1 LLFLYLNLLYNK
13 CDYKR
18 YILESYLFYRITIIN
33 GVVIV
38 GDARK
43 MFLYI
48 YIWMLDF
55 LKLVI
60 GIRNYHMIE
69 VILSRYLQM
78 LAMFM

>member
-1 LLFLYLNLLYNK
+1 MHKSILSIFVLVLVRLKSCGALLFLYLNLLYNK

-48 YIWMLDF
+48 YI
-55 LKLVI
+55 
-60 GIRNYHMIE
+60 
-69 VILSRYLQM
+69 
-78 LAMFM
+78 